1 MKLKIP
7 VVLLALFV
15 ASPHVLFAQRF
26 HPFVMAGS
34 HTDDGRHYFGITAG
48 AVYDLIPAWVSAG
61 VESDIFFS
69 GIYAAGRAGPVG
81 QVSFLRDHRLKPFA
95 IGGYKWGE
103 GDGAMIGG
111 GVEFRPSGRL
121 GFRGS
126 VEDILTRRESRLCGG
141 QYPPCS
147 ALPNGGNPYFIH
159 GVSLQFGIV
168 FR

>member
-1 MKLKIP
+1 MKLKTV
-7 VVLLALFV
+7 VVLLALSM
-15 ASPHVLFAQRF
+15 AAPHLLFAQRF

-34 HTDDGRHYFGITAG
+34 HTDDGRHYAGITVG
-48 AVYDLIPAWVSAG
+48 GVYDLIPAWVSAG
-61 VESDIFFS
+61 VEGDIFFS
-69 GIYAAGRAGPVG
+69 GGYAAGRAGPVG
-81 QVSFLRDHRLKPFA
+81 QVSFLRDRRLKPFA

-111 GVEFRPSGRL
+111 GVEFRPAARL

-126 VEDILTRRESRLCGG
+126 VEDILTRRGRLLCGG
-141 QYPPCS
+141 PYPPCS
-147 ALPNGGNPYFIH
+147 ALPNGGNSYFTH